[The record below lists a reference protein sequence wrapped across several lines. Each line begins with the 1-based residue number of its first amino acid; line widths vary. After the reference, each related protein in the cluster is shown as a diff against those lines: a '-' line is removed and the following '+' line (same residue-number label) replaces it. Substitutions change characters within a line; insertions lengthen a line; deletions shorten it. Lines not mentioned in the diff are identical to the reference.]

1 MSSLFE
7 KYGGLTTISALVH
20 RFYEHVLDDERVSHF
35 FDGTN
40 MERLISHQT
49 EFVAQVLGG
58 PATMVGRD
66 LGKVHAKLRISDEDY
81 SIVGA
86 HLQTA
91 MEELGVEAD
100 DVATVMGII
109 ESVRAVIVAPK
120 PELRVLVVDDSRAWH
135 VLMKERLPEGAEVVG
150 VQSGAAAREQLSAS
164 KFSLIVL
171 DLNMPGESGLE
182 FLGALRSGEGAGET
196 PVVIC
201 SSLPDPASRARAL
214 TLGAADILSKAAPV
228 LEIRSR
234 IDAVLARAKK
244 DAA

>member
-35 FDGTN
+35 FDGTD
-40 MERLISHQT
+40 MQRLIAHQT

-66 LGKVHAKLRISDEDY
+66 LGKVHAKLGISDDDY

-91 MEELGVEAD
+91 MEELGVQAE
-100 DVATVMGII
+100 DVATVMGVI
-109 ESVRAVIVAPK
+109 ESVREQIVSAK
-120 PELRVLVVDDSRAWH
+120 PALRVLVVDDSRAWH
-135 VLMKERLPEGAEVVG
+135 VLVKERLPEGAEVVG
-150 VQSGAAAREQLSAS
+150 VQSGTKARELLGDAT
-164 KFSLIVL
+164 FSLIVL

-182 FLGALRSGEGAGET
+182 FLAELRSRKLAEKT
-196 PVVIC
+196 PVVVC

-214 TLGAADILSKAAPV
+214 ALGAADILSKAAPV
-228 LEIRSR
+228 SEICSR
-234 IDAVLARAKK
+234 IEAVLARAKK